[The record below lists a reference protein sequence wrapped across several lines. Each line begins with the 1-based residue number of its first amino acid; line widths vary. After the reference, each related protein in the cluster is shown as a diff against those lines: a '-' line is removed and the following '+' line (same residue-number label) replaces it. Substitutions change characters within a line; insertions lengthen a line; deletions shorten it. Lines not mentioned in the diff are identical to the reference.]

1 LRQRSTTSSRA
12 EPPELLW
19 LAAAVLLAAG
29 FAAYANAF
37 TGPFVFDDVTAIVTN
52 ASLHALWPPHWLG
65 ADPGSVVSGRPVL
78 NLTFAV
84 NYALGGL
91 DVRGYHAV
99 NVAIHLLAGVALFGV
114 VRRTLLSERMRR
126 RCGAVATALAFAVAL
141 VWIVHPLNTEA
152 VTYIWQRAESLTVL
166 CQLVTLYCA
175 IRGWRA
181 AAVIACALA
190 MGTKETAIVTPA
202 IVVVWDYVFGADGAT
217 RRGFYL
223 ALTATIAIALVPML
237 GDTQG
242 RRAAQWLFAARADAW
257 TPASYLWTQAGVI
270 THYLGLAFHP
280 APLVFDYAD
289 WPRAHSPLDVLPQL
303 ALTTALLAVT
313 IRAVVKRRPEGFAG
327 AVFFLVLAPTSSVL
341 PIPTE
346 IAAEHRMYLPL
357 AAVAAIVLVPL
368 LRAAGSR
375 TVVVVLAAA
384 LAVPCIVL
392 TRSRNADYASPAT
405 LWAATVAARPA
416 NVRARLSYGIELMR
430 NHRPAETEAQ
440 MRAALPFAA
449 EPATRSQVLLQ
460 LGAAEIAQGR
470 ADEGIASLEEALRL
484 DPASAVADIMLGQ
497 AYAARGQEKLA
508 LAHLMHALD
517 SRRDDVDLLLRS
529 AWLLATAADPAVRD
543 GASAVTLA
551 VHAVTLTAER
561 DPLAY
566 ETLAA
571 AYAEADRQ
579 DEAVLAID
587 RALALSRARGDAAAT
602 ALYEKQRATFAAGG
616 KLTPVR

>member
-1 LRQRSTTSSRA
+1 MT
-12 EPPELLW
+12 
-19 LAAAVLLAAG
+19 AG

-37 TGPFVFDDVTAIVTN
+37 TGPFVFDDVTAIVAN
-52 ASLHALWPPHWLG
+52 ASLHALWPPRWLQ
-65 ADPGSVVSGRPVL
+65 AAPGSVVSGRGVL

-99 NVAIHLLAGVALFGV
+99 NVAIHLLAGAALFGV
-114 VRRTLLSERMRR
+114 VRRTLLSERMRKR
-126 RCGAVATALAFAVAL
+126 FGSSATAIAFAVAL

-152 VTYIWQRAESLTVL
+152 VTYVWQRAESLTVL
-166 CQLVTLYCA
+166 GQLVTLYCA
-175 IRGWRA
+175 IRGWRT

-202 IVVVWDYVFGADGAT
+202 LVVIWDYVFGPDGAD

-223 ALTATIAIALVPML
+223 TLAATIAIVLVPML

-242 RRAAQWLFAARADAW
+242 RRAAEWLFAARAHVW

-270 THYLGLAFHP
+270 THYLALAFHP
-280 APLVFDYAD
+280 SPLVFDYAD
-289 WPRAHSPLDVLPQL
+289 WPRAASPLDVLPE
-303 ALTTALLAVT
+303 LTLLTALLAWT
-313 IRAVVKRRPEGFAG
+313 ILAVVRRRPAGFAG

-357 AAVAAIVLVPL
+357 AAVVAIVLVPL

-375 TVVVVLAAA
+375 TVIAVLAAV
-384 LAVPCIVL
+384 LAVPCLVL
-392 TRSRNADYASPAT
+392 TRQRNADYVDPVT
-405 LWAATVAARPA
+405 LWAGTVAARPA
-416 NVRARLSYGIELMR
+416 NVRARISYGIELMR
-430 NHRPAETEAQ
+430 RQRPAEAEAQ
-440 MRAALPFAA
+440 MRAALPFA
-449 EPATRSQVLLQ
+449 EDPATRSQVLLQ
-460 LGAAEIAQGR
+460 LGAAEVAQGR
-470 ADEGIASLEEALRL
+470 ADGGIASLEEALRL
-484 DPASAVADIMLGQ
+484 DPSSAVADVMLGQ
-497 AYAARGQEKLA
+497 AYAARGQEA
-508 LAHLMHALD
+508 IAIAHLMHALD
-517 SRRDDVDLLLRS
+517 SRHDDVDLLLRS
-529 AWLLATAADPAVRD
+529 AWLLATAKDPAVRD

-551 VHAVTLTAER
+551 VHAVTLTSER

-579 DEAVLAID
+579 EEAVMAID
-587 RALALSRARGDAAAT
+587 RALALSRARHDAAST
-602 ALYEKQRATFAAGG
+602 ALYEKQRAIYVAGG
-616 KLTPVR
+616 KIAPAR